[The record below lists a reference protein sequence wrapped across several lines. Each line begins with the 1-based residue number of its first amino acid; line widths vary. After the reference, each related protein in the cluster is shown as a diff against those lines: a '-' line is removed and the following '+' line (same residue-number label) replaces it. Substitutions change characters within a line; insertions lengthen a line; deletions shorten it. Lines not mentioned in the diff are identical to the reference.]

1 MHSALPCTNALLTGV
16 SGGLGR
22 QLAISLKAV
31 GCRVLAS
38 GRNPTALARVAAEI
52 GVEAAAADLSSADEV
67 EQLIGVARRVLGQI
81 DILVNCAGIFPVEPL
96 EQASAEVFD
105 RCFAVNVRAPYCL
118 CQAFAPEMAD
128 RRWGRIINIGSSSA
142 YAGFKNTAI
151 YCASK
156 HALLGLTRS
165 LHDELKHRNV
175 RCFCISPGSIKT
187 EMGRSVP
194 GQDFETFL
202 DPQEIAEFVVH
213 IASYDGGMIADEIRL
228 NRMVIR

>member
-1 MHSALPCTNALLTGV
+1 MLRL
-16 SGGLGR
+16 GGRRGGSKR
-22 QLAISLKAV
+22 WHGMRVMARWAWACSL
-31 GCRVLAS
+31 R
-38 GRNPTALARVAAEI
+38 RALAAW
-52 GVEAAAADLSSADEV
+52 LSR
-67 EQLIGVARRVLGQI
+67 Q
-81 DILVNCAGIFPVEPL
+81 
-96 EQASAEVFD
+96 
-105 RCFAVNVRAPYCL
+105 
-118 CQAFAPEMAD
+118 MAD

-165 LHDELKHRNV
+165 LHDELRHRNV

-187 EMGRSVP
+187 EMGRSVT
-194 GQDFETFL
+194 GQDLETFL

-213 IASYDGGMIADEIRL
+213 VASYDCSMITDEIRL

>member
-1 MHSALPCTNALLTGV
+1 MGTALSGKNALLTGV

-22 QLAISLKAV
+22 ALAIALKAAR
-31 GCRVLAS
+31 CRVLAT
-38 GRNPTALARVAAEI
+38 GRNASALERVGKDI
-52 GVEAAAADLSSADEV
+52 GIETTAADLSVADEV
-67 EQLIGVARRVLGQI
+67 DRLIGETGRLLGRV
-81 DILVNCAGIFPVEPL
+81 DILVNCAGVFPVSPL
-96 EQASAEVFD
+96 QGASAEEFD

-118 CQAFAPEMAD
+118 CHAFAPEMAE
-128 RRWGRIINIGSSSA
+128 RKWGRIINIGSSSA

-165 LHDELKHRNV
+165 LHDEFKHRNV

-187 EMGRSVP
+187 EMGRAVP

-202 DPQEIAEFVVH
+202 DPQEIADFVIH
-213 IASYDGGMIADEIRL
+213 ATSYDGGMIADEIRL

>member
-1 MHSALPCTNALLTGV
+1 
-16 SGGLGR
+16 
-22 QLAISLKAV
+22 
-31 GCRVLAS
+31 
-38 GRNPTALARVAAEI
+38 
-52 GVEAAAADLSSADEV
+52 
-67 EQLIGVARRVLGQI
+67 
-81 DILVNCAGIFPVEPL
+81 
-96 EQASAEVFD
+96 
-105 RCFAVNVRAPYCL
+105 
-118 CQAFAPEMAD
+118 MAH

-165 LHDELKHRNV
+165 LHDELKHQNV

-187 EMGRSVP
+187 EMGRAVP

-213 IASYDGGMIADEIRL
+213 VASYDGGMIAEEIRL

>member
-1 MHSALPCTNALLTGV
+1 MEP
-16 SGGLGR
+16 
-22 QLAISLKAV
+22 
-31 GCRVLAS
+31 
-38 GRNPTALARVAAEI
+38 
-52 GVEAAAADLSSADEV
+52 
-67 EQLIGVARRVLGQI
+67 LGQ
-81 DILVNCAGIFPVEPL
+81 
-96 EQASAEVFD
+96 ASVEVFD

-165 LHDELKHRNV
+165 LHDELRHRNV

-187 EMGRSVP
+187 EMGRSVT
-194 GQDFETFL
+194 GQDLETFL

-213 IASYDGGMIADEIRL
+213 VASYDGSMITDEIRL